1 MKRSREDAGMETAD
15 DDALKIKIESYLE
28 KVLAERKAESTVS
41 TEYKN
46 PYTSIY
52 EMMLNVTGLS
62 QSTTVKSCKQE
73 TEELI
78 KEIIGKSVMEVYIET
93 NAKPLYQSHKISDV
107 RLYQYQI
114 CYPQEIDGE
123 QIKQLSVIP
132 SICRISLFTIP
143 EEQKCYLNIYTT
155 DIPSLHN
162 DYIDNEMECLNQIT
176 PVTLSKDA
184 NKFTVSFLT
193 TVSKYFEIEK
203 QTEIYSVKNDYSS
216 DGRNIQSS
224 ILTLK
229 SPIYSSSIL
238 HLQANGMFEKVAFGP
253 SYNQQKI
260 LMKFSVYTNS
270 SQQHYYIE

>member
-1 MKRSREDAGMETAD
+1 MKRSREDADMETSD
-15 DDALKIKIESYLE
+15 DDALKAKIESYLE
-28 KVLAERKAESTVS
+28 KVIAERKSEAVIS
-41 TEYKN
+41 TEYKP

-52 EMMLNVTGLS
+52 EMVMDITGLS
-62 QSTTVKSCKQE
+62 QRTTKTSKQE

-78 KEIIGKSVMEVYIET
+78 KEIVGKSVIEIYIET
-93 NAKPLYQSHKISDV
+93 NAKPLYPSHKISDV

-123 QIKQLSVIP
+123 QIKQLSKIP

-162 DYIDNEMECLNQIT
+162 DYVDNEIDILNQIT

-203 QTEIYSVKNDYSS
+203 QTELYPVKNDYSS

-224 ILTLK
+224 ILILK

-270 SQQHYYIE
+270 SQQNYYIE